1 MADNETLARELYE
14 AWNNRDWQ
22 VSMDAAAP
30 DATITLMG
38 TGETFEG
45 PEGSQKY
52 NTMWADAFPDG
63 RLTIDHIY
71 SSGDCVVIEFTGRGT
86 HTGTMQTSMGSIPA
100 TGRSVTLHLCD
111 VLEFSDGKVKS
122 QRSYLD
128 TGSLMAQ
135 LGLMAGQTTTSTQ

>member
-22 VSMDAAAP
+22 ASIDAMASGG
-30 DATITLMG
+30 TVTVMG

-45 PEGSQKY
+45 ADGVQHY

-63 RLTIDHIY
+63 RITIDHVC
-71 SSGDCVVIEFTGRGT
+71 SAGDCVVVEFTGRGT
-86 HTGTMQTSMGSIPA
+86 HTGTLTTSMGSIPA
-100 TGRSVTLHLCD
+100 TGRSVTLHFCD
-111 VLEFSDGKVKS
+111 VLEFSDGKVKQ
-122 QRSYLD
+122 QRNYFD

-135 LGLMAGQTTTSTQ
+135 LGVMAGQTATTTH